1 MNPLIPYT
9 VEISEPEMKNVGD
22 SRLTSK
28 FQVTI
33 PKNVRKLM
41 QLARGDLVVFVLRRD
56 EIVLKRGEIRIAS
69 D

>member
-1 MNPLIPYT
+1 MNALIPYSAT
-9 VEISEPEMKNVGD
+9 RSELEMKNVGD

-28 FQVTI
+28 FQVTV

-41 QLARGDLVVFVLRRD
+41 QLHTGDLLVFVLRKH
-56 EIVLKRGEIRIAS
+56 EIVLKRGEIRIAA

>member
-1 MNPLIPYT
+1 
-9 VEISEPEMKNVGD
+9 MKNVGD

-28 FQVTI
+28 FQVTV

-41 QLARGDLVVFVLRRD
+41 QWDTGDLLVFVLRRD
-56 EIVLKRGEIRIAS
+56 EIVLKRGEIRIN